1 MPVNWIQNLSRAVDF
16 IEGNLT
22 NEICL
27 DEISR
32 HAYSS
37 SSHFQL
43 VFHVV
48 MGLTVGEYIRNRRLS
63 LAAQDLL
70 KPENRIIDVAMRYL
84 YDTQESFS
92 KAFTRFHGVPPSKLR
107 RGQNKLFNPLVI
119 NLTIQGGFE
128 MSWKFNNEFH
138 LLDWNEIE
146 GQQSELSA
154 EDKYK
159 RIIGWAGA
167 ARGTNPSVFDALT
180 EWILTDLEWTEDKLA
195 ENEQIL
201 MHGVLVRFK
210 EQNARLRA
218 CLRELEPSG
227 VVNEAVFKALDQF
240 DYELSG
246 ETHHEN
252 LRETVTKMFADFSI
266 MSDRDI
272 REEIAGNVTG
282 RHGTN
287 NQEKVGYINMLKN
300 GDAQVQWCLFMPDVV
315 KRQQNGFQVDSFEY
329 KQMPAMRF
337 IGRECLH
344 NPNSDKEI
352 DEKDKKIR
360 EIVFP
365 VLDKMQE
372 HKSGF
377 DYDILFMHHYG
388 KGVDKE
394 PWHGF
399 WGRFMAADTPVPDG
413 FVHWDFVPDD
423 SNTPYLTFRSQFAFT
438 LFSGDLEAMH
448 KREGYDSDA
457 MYDVT
462 RNIILGQGVT
472 IPYPE
477 IYWTAEVFLNGA
489 CDDWST
495 AYMFSV
501 VL

>member
-1 MPVNWIQNLSRAVDF
+1 MA
-16 IEGNLT
+16 
-22 NEICL
+22 
-27 DEISR
+27 
-32 HAYSS
+32 
-37 SSHFQL
+37 
-43 VFHVV
+43 
-48 MGLTVGEYIRNRRLS
+48 
-63 LAAQDLL
+63 
-70 KPENRIIDVAMRYL
+70 
-84 YDTQESFS
+84 
-92 KAFTRFHGVPPSKLR
+92 
-107 RGQNKLFNPLVI
+107 
-119 NLTIQGGFE
+119 
-128 MSWKFNNEFH
+128 WKFNNEFH
-138 LLDWNEIE
+138 LVDWNEIE
-146 GQQSELSA
+146 GQQNEGLSA

-180 EWILTDLEWTEDKLA
+180 EWILADSEWKEEKLE

-201 MHGVLVRFK
+201 MHSVLARFK

-218 CLRELEPSG
+218 YLRELESSG
-227 VVNEAVFKALDQF
+227 VVNDAVFKALDHF

-246 ETHHEN
+246 ETYHEE
-252 LRETVTKMFADFSI
+252 LRETVTKVFADFRV
-266 MSDRDI
+266 MRDRSI

-282 RHGTN
+282 RFGVD

-300 GDAQVQWCLFMPDVV
+300 SDAQVQWCLIMPETV

-344 NPNSDKEI
+344 NPNDGKEI
-352 DEKDKKIR
+352 RDEDIKIR
-360 EIVFP
+360 DNVFA
-365 VLDKMQE
+365 VLDKMKE
-372 HKSGF
+372 HKCGL
-377 DYDILFMHHYG
+377 DYDVLFMHHYG

-399 WGRFMAADTPVPDG
+399 WGRFMAADMPVLEG
-413 FVHWDFVPDD
+413 FVHWDFVSDD
-423 SNTPYLTFRSQFAFT
+423 SNTPYLTFRSQFAFAK
-438 LFSGDLEAMH
+438 FSGDMEAMH

-462 RNIILGQGVT
+462 RNIILGQGVI